1 MEQAKNAIIDDFDA
15 IIRKMDLLA
24 YSYVQNPEEYLKTF
38 ETFSKGEEPILLT
51 FMGIEE
57 TKEMLSFPIIEG
69 LPEGFDPT
77 ARPWYT
83 AAKGKDYFI
92 TEPYADASTGNLVV
106 TLAKEF
112 KKDGTL
118 VGVSGVDLDFSAIN
132 KKIQSIPIAENG
144 FITILA
150 KDGLILY
157 HNNKNI

>member
-1 MEQAKNAIIDDFDA
+1 MHNKEEGFTKTTVVLEQAKNAIIDDFDA

-112 KKDGTL
+112 KKD
-118 VGVSGVDLDFSAIN
+118 V
-132 KKIQSIPIAENG
+132 
-144 FITILA
+144 
-150 KDGLILY
+150 
-157 HNNKNI
+157 H